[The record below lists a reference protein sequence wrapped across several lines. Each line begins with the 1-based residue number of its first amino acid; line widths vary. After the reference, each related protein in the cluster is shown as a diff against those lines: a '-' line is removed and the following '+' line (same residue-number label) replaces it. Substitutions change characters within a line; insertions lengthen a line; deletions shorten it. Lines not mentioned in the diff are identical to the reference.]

1 MAEITLAQLTQET
14 LDGSGAFDAL
24 MRAFNAHIQ
33 EQFRANRIV
42 GSDYSKVYLGGLDTV
57 MTKALEFLLRKQ
69 EIDLQAQ
76 LLEQQII
83 LAKLSADKALV
94 EIELVKQ
101 QTENAK
107 AEGALIVSNRDKVA
121 ADIRHIDADTLNI
134 PKQGVILDNQAL
146 QIKQAI
152 TNATAEGLNIPKQG
166 VVLDNQALQIKQA
179 TDNATAEGLN
189 IPKQGFILDAQKLQ
203 IAAQTGLVT
212 QQTANGVLEGKVLV
226 AQECKL
232 KADYDLTIQ
241 TIVKTG
247 SEDLLLKAKITT
259 EKAQYSAVGVDDN
272 SVIGRQ
278 KNLYAAQTA
287 GFTRDSEQK
296 AAKLMIDS
304 WNARRMTDDATVAD
318 GTNKLDDASIGRA
331 VGKVLDGIGA

>member
-33 EQFRANRIV
+33 EQFKANRIV

-107 AEGALIVSNRDKVA
+107 AEGALIVLNRDKVA
-121 ADIRHIDADTLNI
+121 ADIRHLDADTLNI
-134 PKQGVILDNQAL
+134 PKQGVL
-146 QIKQAI
+146 
-152 TNATAEGLNIPKQG
+152 
-166 VVLDNQALQIKQA
+166 LDNQALQIKQA
-179 TDNATAEGLN
+179 TANATAEGLN

-212 QQTANGVLEGKVLV
+212 QQTANGILEGKVLV

-232 KADYDLTIQ
+232 KADYDLTMQ
-241 TIVKTG
+241 TIIKTG

>member
-1 MAEITLAQLTQET
+1 M
-14 LDGSGAFDAL
+14 
-24 MRAFNAHIQ
+24 
-33 EQFRANRIV
+33 IV
-42 GSDYSKVYLGGLDTV
+42 L
-57 MTKALEFLLRKQ
+57 
-69 EIDLQAQ
+69 
-76 LLEQQII
+76 
-83 LAKLSADKALV
+83 
-94 EIELVKQ
+94 
-101 QTENAK
+101 
-107 AEGALIVSNRDKVA
+107 NRDKVA
-121 ADIRHIDADTLNI
+121 ADIRHLDADTLNI
-134 PKQGVILDNQAL
+134 PKQGVL
-146 QIKQAI
+146 
-152 TNATAEGLNIPKQG
+152 
-166 VVLDNQALQIKQA
+166 LDNQALQIKQA
-179 TDNATAEGLN
+179 TANATAEGLN

-212 QQTANGVLEGKVLV
+212 QQTANGILEGKVLV

-232 KADYDLTIQ
+232 KADYDLTMQ
-241 TIVKTG
+241 TIIKTG

>member
-33 EQFRANRIV
+33 EQFKANRIV

-107 AEGALIVSNRDKVA
+107 AEGALIVLNRDKVA
-121 ADIRHIDADTLNI
+121 ADIRHLDADTLNI
-134 PKQGVILDNQAL
+134 PKQGVL
-146 QIKQAI
+146 
-152 TNATAEGLNIPKQG
+152 
-166 VVLDNQALQIKQA
+166 LDNQALQIKQA
-179 TDNATAEGLN
+179 TANATAEGLN

>member
-107 AEGALIVSNRDKVA
+107 AEGALIVLNRDKVA

-134 PKQGVILDNQAL
+134 PKQGVL
-146 QIKQAI
+146 
-152 TNATAEGLNIPKQG
+152 
-166 VVLDNQALQIKQA
+166 LDNQALQIKQA
-179 TDNATAEGLN
+179 TANATAEGLN

-232 KADYDLTIQ
+232 KADYDLTMQ
-241 TIVKTG
+241 TIIKTG